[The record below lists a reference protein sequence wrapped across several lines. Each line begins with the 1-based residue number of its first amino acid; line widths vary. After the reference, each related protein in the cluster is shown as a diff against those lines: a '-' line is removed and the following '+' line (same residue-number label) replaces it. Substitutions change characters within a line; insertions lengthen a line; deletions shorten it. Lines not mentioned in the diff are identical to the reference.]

1 MSPGSSRPAGR
12 DKLTGPDAS
21 IAAAPMLGPRP
32 SHAGGSRPGWPGFAD
47 RRGGRVSRQ
56 QRRDRLI
63 FLVPSLT
70 VLSVILFYP
79 LAYSVGLSFS
89 NYYLPVPRKS
99 FVGLANFTYIL
110 GDDAFWDALGV
121 TARFTV
127 AAVAIEL
134 VLGAAVALLLDTRIP
149 CRRLV
154 STVVLLPMTITPAV
168 AGLLMRWMF
177 ESNWGLVNYFLS
189 LIGVQGPGWTGDPVW
204 ALWAI
209 IIADVWQYTP
219 FVILVLY
226 AGLQS
231 IPEEPLEAAMVDG
244 ASRTQTLVHV
254 IFPFLRPL
262 VLFVLIIRSMDAF
275 RIFDQVFVMTGGGP
289 GTTTQTI
296 TFYNYVM
303 AFRMLRMGRAS
314 ALGVVTLL
322 ILSVVIGFWIYLLYR
337 REKGEW

>member
-1 MSPGSSRPAGR
+1 MIASGVSPAVPRPVVRPAR
-12 DKLTGPDAS
+12 
-21 IAAAPMLGPRP
+21 RRVR
-32 SHAGGSRPGWPGFAD
+32 GSA
-47 RRGGRVSRQ
+47 SRQ

-63 FLVPSLT
+63 FLLPSVT
-70 VLSVILFYP
+70 VLTVILFYP
-79 LAYSVGLSFS
+79 LLYSLGLSFYH
-89 NYYLPVPRKS
+89 YYLPVPRKT
-99 FVGLANFTYIL
+99 FAGLDNFAYIL
-110 GDDAFWDALGV
+110 GDDVFWSALGV
-121 TARFTV
+121 TARFTG

-134 VLGAAVALLLDTRIP
+134 LLGSAIALLLDSRIP
-149 CRRLV
+149 CRRFV

-189 LIGVQGPGWTGDPVW
+189 LVGVAGPGWTGDPFW
-204 ALWAI
+204 ALWSI
-209 IIADVWQYTP
+209 ILADVWQNTP
-219 FVILVLY
+219 FVVLVLY

-231 IPEEPLEAAMVDG
+231 IPVEPLEAAMVDG
-244 ASRTQTLVHV
+244 ASRRQTLTHV

-275 RIFDQVFVMTGGGP
+275 RVFDQVFVMTGGGP

-322 ILSVVIGFWIYLLYR
+322 ILSVVIGLWIYLLYR

>member
-1 MSPGSSRPAGR
+1 M
-12 DKLTGPDAS
+12 T
-21 IAAAPMLGPRP
+21 
-32 SHAGGSRPGWPGFAD
+32 
-47 RRGGRVSRQ
+47 RQ

-63 FLVPSLT
+63 FHVPSMS
-70 VLSVILFYP
+70 VLVLILFYP
-79 LAYSVGLSFS
+79 LAYSIGLSFY

-99 FVGLANFTYIL
+99 FAGLDNFRYIL

-121 TARFTV
+121 TARFTS

-134 VLGAAVALLLDTRIP
+134 VLGAAVALLLDARIP
-149 CRRLV
+149 CRRLAI
-154 STVVLLPMTITPAV
+154 TAILLPMAITPAV

-189 LIGVQGPGWTGDPVW
+189 LVGVRGPGWTGDPLW
-204 ALWAI
+204 ALWSI
-209 IIADVWQYTP
+209 VLADVWQNTP
-219 FVILVLY
+219 FVVIVLY

-231 IPEEPLEAAMVDG
+231 IPLDPLEAAMVDG
-244 ASRTQTLVHV
+244 ASRAQTLVHV

-303 AFRMLRMGRAS
+303 AFRQLRMGRAS
-314 ALGVVTLL
+314 ALGVITLL
-322 ILSVVIGFWIYLLYR
+322 ILSLVIGAWIYLLYR

>member
-1 MSPGSSRPAGR
+1 M
-12 DKLTGPDAS
+12 
-21 IAAAPMLGPRP
+21 
-32 SHAGGSRPGWPGFAD
+32 
-47 RRGGRVSRQ
+47 SRQ

-63 FLVPSLT
+63 FLLPSMT
-70 VLSVILFYP
+70 VLAVILFYP
-79 LAYSVGLSFS
+79 LLYSVGLSFY
-89 NYYLPVPRKS
+89 NYYLPVPRKT
-99 FVGLANFTYIL
+99 FAGLDNFRYIW

-121 TARFTV
+121 TARFTG
-127 AAVAIEL
+127 AAVGIEL
-134 VLGAAVALLLDTRIP
+134 VLGAAVALLLDSRIP
-149 CRRLV
+149 CRRFV

-189 LIGVQGPGWTGDPVW
+189 LVGVQGPGWTGDPAW
-204 ALWAI
+204 ALWSI
-209 IIADVWQYTP
+209 IFADVWQNTP
-219 FVILVLY
+219 FVILVMY

-231 IPEEPLEAAMVDG
+231 VPEEPLEAAMVDG
-244 ASRTQTLVHV
+244 ATRMQTLAHV

>member
-1 MSPGSSRPAGR
+1 M
-12 DKLTGPDAS
+12 
-21 IAAAPMLGPRP
+21 
-32 SHAGGSRPGWPGFAD
+32 
-47 RRGGRVSRQ
+47 SRQ

-63 FLVPSLT
+63 FLLPSMT
-70 VLSVILFYP
+70 VLAVILFYP
-79 LAYSVGLSFS
+79 LLYSVGLSFY
-89 NYYLPVPRKS
+89 NYYLPVPRKT
-99 FVGLANFTYIL
+99 FAGLDNFRYIW

-121 TARFTV
+121 TARFTG
-127 AAVAIEL
+127 AAVGIEL
-134 VLGAAVALLLDTRIP
+134 VLGAAVALLLDSRIP
-149 CRRLV
+149 CRRFV

-189 LIGVQGPGWTGDPVW
+189 LVGVQGPGWTGDPAW
-204 ALWAI
+204 ALWSI
-209 IIADVWQYTP
+209 IFADVWQNTP
-219 FVILVLY
+219 FVILVMY

-231 IPEEPLEAAMVDG
+231 VPEEPLEAAMVDG
-244 ASRTQTLVHV
+244 ATRMQTLAHV

-314 ALGVVTLL
+314 ALGVITLL

>member
-1 MSPGSSRPAGR
+1 M
-12 DKLTGPDAS
+12 
-21 IAAAPMLGPRP
+21 
-32 SHAGGSRPGWPGFAD
+32 
-47 RRGGRVSRQ
+47 SRQ

-79 LAYSVGLSFS
+79 LVYSVGLSFS

-121 TARFTV
+121 TARFTG

-134 VLGAAVALLLDTRIP
+134 VLGAAIALLLDTRIP

-154 STVVLLPMTITPAV
+154 SMVVLLPMTITPAV

-189 LIGVQGPGWTGDPVW
+189 LVGVRGPGWTGDPVW

-209 IIADVWQYTP
+209 ILADVWQYTP

-244 ASRTQTLVHV
+244 ASRTQALVHV

>member
-1 MSPGSSRPAGR
+1 
-12 DKLTGPDAS
+12 
-21 IAAAPMLGPRP
+21 
-32 SHAGGSRPGWPGFAD
+32 
-47 RRGGRVSRQ
+47 VSRQ

-63 FLVPSLT
+63 FLVPSMT
-70 VLSVILFYP
+70 ARVAILFYP
-79 LAYSVGLSFS
+79 LAYSIWLSFY

-99 FVGLANFTYIL
+99 FVGLDNFRYVL
-110 GDDAFWDALGV
+110 EDSAFWEALSV
-121 TARFTV
+121 TARFTG
-127 AAVAIEL
+127 AAVALEL
-134 VLGAAVALLLDTRIP
+134 VVGAAVALLLDSRIP
-149 CRRLV
+149 CRRFV
-154 STVVLLPMTITPAV
+154 NTVVLLPMTITPAV

-189 LIGVQGPGWTGDPVW
+189 LVGIRGPGWTGDPAW
-204 ALWAI
+204 ALWSLVL
-209 IIADVWQYTP
+209 ADAWQNTP
-219 FVILVLY
+219 FVIVVLY

-231 IPEEPLEAAMVDG
+231 VPAEPLEAAMVDG
-244 ASRTQTLVHV
+244 ATRTQTLTHV
-254 IFPFLRPL
+254 VFPFLRPL

-303 AFRMLRMGRAS
+303 AFRLLRMGRAS
-314 ALGVVTLL
+314 ALGVITLL

>member
-1 MSPGSSRPAGR
+1 M
-12 DKLTGPDAS
+12 T
-21 IAAAPMLGPRP
+21 
-32 SHAGGSRPGWPGFAD
+32 
-47 RRGGRVSRQ
+47 SRQ

-63 FLVPSLT
+63 FLVPSMT
-70 VLSVILFYP
+70 VLTVILFYP
-79 LAYSVGLSFS
+79 LAYSVGLSFY
-89 NYYLPVPRKS
+89 NYYLPVPRTT
-99 FVGLANFTYIL
+99 FVGLDNFRFIL
-110 GDDAFWDALGV
+110 ADETFWEALGV
-121 TARFTV
+121 TARFTS

-134 VLGAAVALLLDTRIP
+134 VLGAAVALLLDARIP

-154 STVVLLPMTITPAV
+154 ITAILLPMAITPAV

-177 ESNWGLVNYFLS
+177 ESNWGLVNYVLS
-189 LIGVQGPGWTGDPVW
+189 LVGVRGPGWTGDPVW
-204 ALWAI
+204 ALWSVVL
-209 IIADVWQYTP
+209 ADVWQNTP
-219 FVILVLY
+219 FVVIVLY

-231 IPEEPLEAAMVDG
+231 IPLDPLEAAMVDG
-244 ASRTQTLVHV
+244 ASRAQTLTHV

-314 ALGVVTLL
+314 ALGVITLL
-322 ILSVVIGFWIYLLYR
+322 ILSAVIGVWIYLLYR
-337 REKGEW
+337 RERGEW

>member
-1 MSPGSSRPAGR
+1 M
-12 DKLTGPDAS
+12 
-21 IAAAPMLGPRP
+21 
-32 SHAGGSRPGWPGFAD
+32 
-47 RRGGRVSRQ
+47 SRQ
-56 QRRDRLI
+56 QHRDRLV
-63 FLVPSLT
+63 FLLPSMT
-70 VLSVILFYP
+70 VLAAILFYP
-79 LAYSVGLSFS
+79 LLYSVGLSFY
-89 NYYLPVPRKS
+89 NYYLPVPRKT
-99 FVGLANFTYIL
+99 FVGLDNFRFIWS
-110 GDDAFWDALGV
+110 DDAFWEALGV
-121 TARFTV
+121 TARFTG
-127 AAVAIEL
+127 AAVGIEL
-134 VLGAAVALLLDTRIP
+134 VLGVAVALLLDSRIP
-149 CRRLV
+149 CRRFV

-189 LIGVQGPGWTGDPVW
+189 LVGVRGPGWTGDPAW
-204 ALWAI
+204 ALWSI
-209 IIADVWQYTP
+209 VFADVWQNTP
-219 FVILVLY
+219 FVILVVY

-231 IPEEPLEAAMVDG
+231 VPEEPLEAAMVDG
-244 ASRTQTLVHV
+244 ASRMQTLAHV

-322 ILSVVIGFWIYLLYR
+322 ILSVVIGSWIYLLYR
-337 REKGEW
+337 RERGEW

>member
-1 MSPGSSRPAGR
+1 VA
-12 DKLTGPDAS
+12 T
-21 IAAAPMLGPRP
+21 
-32 SHAGGSRPGWPGFAD
+32 
-47 RRGGRVSRQ
+47 SRQ

-63 FLVPSLT
+63 FLVPSMT
-70 VLSVILFYP
+70 VLAVILFYP
-79 LAYSVGLSFS
+79 LLYSVGLSFY

-99 FVGLANFTYIL
+99 FIGFDNFRFIL
-110 GDDAFWDALGV
+110 GDDAFWEALGV
-121 TARFTV
+121 TARFTG
-127 AAVAIEL
+127 AAVALEL
-134 VLGAAVALLLDTRIP
+134 VFGIAVALLLDSRIP
-149 CRRLV
+149 CRRV
-154 STVVLLPMTITPAV
+154 VVTVVLLPMTITPAV

-189 LIGVQGPGWTGDPVW
+189 LVGVRGPGWTGDPFW
-204 ALWAI
+204 ALWSI
-209 IIADVWQYTP
+209 VLADVWQNTP
-219 FVILVLY
+219 FVILVIY

-244 ASRTQTLVHV
+244 ASRAQTLAYV

-275 RIFDQVFVMTGGGP
+275 RVFDQVFVMTGGGP

-314 ALGVVTLL
+314 ALGVITLL